1 MSRYFQVFIT
11 LLFSISIASASV
23 EANKGLCTKYVANI
37 FVAVDGMAKAATT
50 ALKGKLG
57 IQSSYLPNFKPV
69 GAFFDFAVRQMM
81 GTNTAKYLGAAY
93 AEAQA
98 AHARGENFVS
108 ALARAARVA
117 LISHAFLHKIPKT
130 GPFLV
135 IANHPFGLDDG
146 ISIYEF
152 VSRVRPDVMGLA
164 TKSVAD
170 FMPEFRSRMALVDLT
185 EVDGKTVPN
194 PGVALQMDTWLSQGR
209 PICLFPAG
217 ATSKRPNMSDEH
229 SVDLEWKD
237 GAAAMAI
244 KYNAPIIMFNV
255 KGSNSKLTDF
265 LMRIGGDIPLVARPW
280 ESWRRS
286 EMGFQVEVSDPIYPD
301 RLALDY
307 ETEQR
312 IAGLAPDKRA
322 KARRKAFTRKLRAIF
337 EEFTATTSSRGILS
351 VKRNAKSLSV
361 VFERDENN
369 MRWTDEDLFTLQERY
384 PYLGIVL
391 ARYADD
397 VLPFRVYFKLEYS
410 SLRSYYAKEYG
421 PEVATEK
428 ADNDFERISH
438 QLYYELT
445 Q

>member
-37 FVAVDGMAKAATT
+37 IVAVDGMAKAATT

-57 IQSSYLPNFKPV
+57 IQSSYLPNFKPE
-69 GAFFDFAVRQMM
+69 GAFFDFAVRHMM
-81 GTNTAKYLGAAY
+81 STNTAKYLGAAY

-98 AHARGENFVS
+98 EYARGGNFVS

-117 LISHAFLHKIPKT
+117 LISHAFINKIPKT

-194 PGVALQMDTWLSQGR
+194 PGVALQMNTWLSEGR

-217 ATSKRPNMSDEH
+217 ATSKRVNLSDEH

-244 KYNAPIIMFNV
+244 KHNAPIIMFNV

-265 LMRIGGDIPLVARPW
+265 LMRIGGDIPLIARPW

-286 EMGFQVEVSDPIYPD
+286 ELGFQVEVSDPVYPHMM
-301 RLALDY
+301 ALDV

-312 IAGLAPDKRA
+312 IARLDEKLRN
-322 KARRKAFTRKLRAIF
+322 KARRKAHTQKLRQIF
-337 EEFTATTSSRGILS
+337 EAFRATTSSRGILS
-351 VKRNAKSLSV
+351 VKRNAKSLNV

-369 MRWTDEDLFTLQERY
+369 KRWSDDDLDSLRLHF
-384 PYLGIVL
+384 PYLGIVTSRYEGDAL
-391 ARYADD
+391 A
-397 VLPFRVYFKLEYS
+397 FRIDFRLEY
-410 SLRSYYAKEYG
+410 RSMLAHYAQKYG

-428 ADNDFERISH
+428 ADNDFERISQ